1 MECNSLA
8 AYFLSRAL
16 DLQVYYIFYCAQN
29 SWYSDQSSL
38 LGTDIKNQASK
49 QTKRV
54 CNVIC
59 SGVVL
64 SLGCVYHLLKKLS
77 KIPMSKPHLGPIKS
91 QSLGMQ
97 LRYSCVLK
105 SSQVIWLWSRT
116 TALEKQTCIKC
127 LPLSVLSTMIS
138 AFFKVAPCGVI
149 ILIYLSERLMFREV
163 K

>member
-1 MECNSLA
+1 MQFFGCL
-8 AYFLSRAL
+8 FLIEGFRSAGVL
-16 DLQVYYIFYCAQN
+16 HFLLCPEFLILWPV
-29 SWYSDQSSL
+29 QS

-59 SGVVL
+59 LGVVL

-91 QSLGMQ
+91 PSLGMQ

-105 SSQVIWLWSRT
+105 SSQVIWLWLRT

-127 LPLSVLSTMIS
+127 LLLSVLSTMIS